1 MSLVDWLIVGIYLTY
16 IIYTGVRISSQNK
29 GVEDYFLANRSLP
42 WWAVGL
48 SVMATQMSAI
58 TLVGTTGQAFAD
70 GMRFIQFYFGL
81 PLAMV
86 ILCVTV
92 VPFFYRARVYTAYEY
107 LEKRFDARTRSL
119 TSFFFLLSRG
129 LSCGVI
135 IAAPSVI
142 LSIVLGW
149 NQITTILVMG
159 IATTIYTMFGGV
171 KAVTWTDVKQMV
183 IIFIGLTACL
193 WVLLTQLP
201 EDVSFGNALSLA
213 AATGR
218 LQTIDTSFSLKET
231 YTLWSGLIG
240 GLFLMLSYFGCDQ
253 SQVQR
258 FLTARS
264 LNEGKTSLLFNSFVK
279 IPVQFVILLIGVLV
293 FVFYHFSQ
301 PPMIFNPQEE
311 TKVKNSSY
319 AEQYEHLKTDYG
331 LAFKERRDAATAFA
345 EQASEPELK
354 QRYKDAEEKFAG
366 IRAEGIK
373 LVRQANHGAAFTD
386 VNYVFPTFI
395 TTHMPAGFVGLMIAA
410 IFAAAMS
417 SIAAEL
423 NALSTA
429 TVIDFYRRHFRP
441 EADDKHY
448 LKVSKLATGFWGI
461 FACIVAMYAGSIGSL
476 IEVVN
481 KFGSFF
487 YGSLLGV
494 FMLAIG
500 TKWATAR
507 GASWG
512 LLAGII
518 TVAFVNYFGEI
529 AAFFNSSVLLSIAPS
544 LQISF
549 LWYNLIGCAVVVL
562 VGLVISKTD
571 KTRQPV
577 IPEQR

>member
-1 MSLVDWLIVGIYLTY
+1 
-16 IIYTGVRISSQNK
+16 
-29 GVEDYFLANRSLP
+29 
-42 WWAVGL
+42 
-48 SVMATQMSAI
+48 
-58 TLVGTTGQAFAD
+58 
-70 GMRFIQFYFGL
+70 
-81 PLAMV
+81 
-86 ILCVTV
+86 
-92 VPFFYRARVYTAYEY
+92 
-107 LEKRFDARTRSL
+107 
-119 TSFFFLLSRG
+119 
-129 LSCGVI
+129 
-135 IAAPSVI
+135 
-142 LSIVLGW
+142 
-149 NQITTILVMG
+149 
-159 IATTIYTMFGGV
+159 
-171 KAVTWTDVKQMV
+171 
-183 IIFIGLTACL
+183 
-193 WVLLTQLP
+193 
-201 EDVSFGNALSLA
+201 
-213 AATGR
+213 
-218 LQTIDTSFSLKET
+218 
-231 YTLWSGLIG
+231 
-240 GLFLMLSYFGCDQ
+240 
-253 SQVQR
+253 
-258 FLTARS
+258 
-264 LNEGKTSLLFNSFVK
+264 
-279 IPVQFVILLIGVLV
+279 
-293 FVFYHFSQ
+293 
-301 PPMIFNPQEE
+301 MIFNSQEE
-311 TKVKNSSY
+311 TKVKNSPY
-319 AEQYEHLKTDYG
+319 AEQYQHLETDYG

-345 EQASEPELK
+345 EHASEPELK

-395 TTHMPAGFVGLMIAA
+395 TTHMPTGFVGLMIAA

-448 LKVSKLATGFWGI
+448 LRVSKLATGFWGI

-494 FMLAIG
+494 FVLAIG

-507 GASWG
+507 GAFWG

-518 TVAFVNYFGEI
+518 TVALVNYFGEI
-529 AAFFNSSVLLSIAPS
+529 AAFLNSSVLLSMAPS

-562 VGLVISKTD
+562 VGLIISKTD

-577 IPEQR
+577 ISEQR